1 MAGAYERV
9 PSSAE
14 EPPRSARRRRLGGLA
29 AAAALAAALGLRSRP
44 GPEAPSLRSA
54 GALRPSADLKL
65 KLENPYEKRL
75 GRPIGDALYPF
86 TNLVDVSQVTNISLS
101 SGEPCRWVVNGN
113 AADGGAAAPWFE
125 HAFDYVGTHEITAV
139 LAGGENATF
148 DVVSRVVRRELRE
161 LSDGER
167 AKYFGALFT
176 VYALSDDEGRAK
188 YGGDFVSAAW
198 LVREHL
204 YGAADKAC
212 DHWHDDAGIM
222 NHHVGITWQLEN
234 SLRAVDAETAA
245 HYWDYTIDARKLDDN
260 WRASPVFDPTW
271 FSPATTK
278 TNNESI
284 VDKGRFA
291 FTPVLDA
298 RNAGYSNQTNPYGLL
313 RSPWNVNKVPYLLR
327 YDYVLSDEY
336 DGYMTFPKCSQ
347 FQAYLTTSQWIGT
360 LFSAL
365 NGELHGPVHIMVGGL
380 WGMNEKEWVAPLAEN
395 EDWFLLASKY
405 MWRQG
410 YVRCPETCSMD
421 APVADCFCE
430 CPSDV
435 LAGMSSTEA
444 LNRTGVLGLFGGDA
458 STFNS
463 YGISDDQLLSELCHV
478 GLPGEM
484 FTSAAPQDPI
494 FWPLHGNAE
503 RFLQYIRLVAATG
516 VIDLNETWG
525 YEHVSDVASDTGVVC
540 NWDNATGTM
549 GMPHCTRE
557 TCPGHRSDDLL
568 PFNKLTP
575 VQDRLYTNLEF
586 YDKTGP
592 GSPLLTYVYNSL
604 SYWPGCT
611 DDMMIVTDDGDI
623 DDSMD
628 DASRPGGGGKFSVL
642 QGTFKTYSDGAKRRD
657 GTALFYGGELARNKR
672 LPCVLSVA
680 PKTGVV
686 CDAPLWTESDELDA
700 TSFCAGAKR
709 GEEFLFFGGLDRY
722 FRVTSLLRSA
732 VSLRKKTGTSTAKKY
747 LFRSY
752 KASDD
757 TPSPRYGCSFTY
769 FAESGEMFLFG
780 GFTASQAGSLAVVA
794 DDAKLYVL
802 SSRDADADPW
812 ERTSPGAW
820 SAVGGATGTGP
831 GPRGLHACVAVGSA
845 LLLGGGLCG
854 PKGPLCA
861 EEVHAFDVDAKV
873 WSTLAFDGPSVLVEA
888 GADLDAGPPDGR
900 GGSLSPLLL
909 AVRKRK
915 LDCVLLLI
923 RAGVKGLGDGAFL
936 REALRAGDSDA
947 AVALVKAG
955 EDPELADPETG
966 EWPLYVAAAKNLV
979 RVLEALR
986 AGGRADMARVGGDG
1000 GALDPAR
1007 AAAAAGHGDALRLLH
1022 VAGVD
1027 LRARSRVGDWTK
1039 LMRKKIKNAIRAGLC
1054 AGDLELHVLDDATVA
1069 EPPPRKATAPEP
1081 PPGAAHRPAAPRGG
1095 VAVPS
1100 LPNVFSAAGLLLL
1113 LAFGAAVAAANV
1125 RGGRVARDR
1134 AVAALLRD
1142 EAPAAPRRHRGVKV
1156 RARADRERRS
1166 PKAASPKAAPAR
1178 PPAAPPPAAGPT
1190 SPPAR
1195 AERPPAAPAGA
1206 APAPPPPLELP
1217 RAALPRTASLLAAD
1231 PLGPRA
1237 CAAEAAAAGSVFGAL
1252 TA

>member
-1 MAGAYERV
+1 MSGPAVKRLTVVSGLASLTMAGAYERV

-29 AAAALAAALGLRSRP
+29 AAAALAAALGLRSRS
-44 GPEAPSLRSA
+44 GPEAPSLRSF

-101 SGEPCRWVVNGN
+101 SGEPCRWVVNGHP
-113 AADGGAAAPWFE
+113 ADGGAAAPWFE
-125 HAFDYVGTHEITAV
+125 HAFDYVGTHEITAF

-336 DGYMTFPKCSQ
+336 DGYTTFPKCSQ

-380 WGMNEKEWVAPLAEN
+380 WGMNEEEWIAPLAEN

-421 APVADCFCE
+421 APVSDCFCE

-525 YEHVSDVASDTGVVC
+525 YEHVADVASDTGVVC
-540 NWDNATGTM
+540 DWGNATGTM

-628 DASRPGGGGKFSVL
+628 DASR
-642 QGTFKTYSDGAKRRD
+642 
-657 GTALFYGGELARNKR
+657 
-672 LPCVLSVA
+672 
-680 PKTGVV
+680 
-686 CDAPLWTESDELDA
+686 
-700 TSFCAGAKR
+700 
-709 GEEFLFFGGLDRY
+709 
-722 FRVTSLLRSA
+722 
-732 VSLRKKTGTSTAKKY
+732 
-747 LFRSY
+747 
-752 KASDD
+752 
-757 TPSPRYGCSFTY
+757 
-769 FAESGEMFLFG
+769 
-780 GFTASQAGSLAVVA
+780 
-794 DDAKLYVL
+794 
-802 SSRDADADPW
+802 
-812 ERTSPGAW
+812 
-820 SAVGGATGTGP
+820 
-831 GPRGLHACVAVGSA
+831 
-845 LLLGGGLCG
+845 
-854 PKGPLCA
+854 
-861 EEVHAFDVDAKV
+861 
-873 WSTLAFDGPSVLVEA
+873 
-888 GADLDAGPPDGR
+888 
-900 GGSLSPLLL
+900 
-909 AVRKRK
+909 
-915 LDCVLLLI
+915 
-923 RAGVKGLGDGAFL
+923 
-936 REALRAGDSDA
+936 
-947 AVALVKAG
+947 
-955 EDPELADPETG
+955 
-966 EWPLYVAAAKNLV
+966 
-979 RVLEALR
+979 
-986 AGGRADMARVGGDG
+986 
-1000 GALDPAR
+1000 
-1007 AAAAAGHGDALRLLH
+1007 
-1022 VAGVD
+1022 
-1027 LRARSRVGDWTK
+1027 
-1039 LMRKKIKNAIRAGLC
+1039 
-1054 AGDLELHVLDDATVA
+1054 
-1069 EPPPRKATAPEP
+1069 
-1081 PPGAAHRPAAPRGG
+1081 
-1095 VAVPS
+1095 
-1100 LPNVFSAAGLLLL
+1100 
-1113 LAFGAAVAAANV
+1113 
-1125 RGGRVARDR
+1125 
-1134 AVAALLRD
+1134 
-1142 EAPAAPRRHRGVKV
+1142 
-1156 RARADRERRS
+1156 
-1166 PKAASPKAAPAR
+1166 
-1178 PPAAPPPAAGPT
+1178 
-1190 SPPAR
+1190 
-1195 AERPPAAPAGA
+1195 
-1206 APAPPPPLELP
+1206 
-1217 RAALPRTASLLAAD
+1217 
-1231 PLGPRA
+1231 
-1237 CAAEAAAAGSVFGAL
+1237 
-1252 TA
+1252 